1 MAKYIEINPSEQVYS
16 PLWWHERGLSQTAS
30 GYGSK
35 LTSSYKVPYNGRL
48 YRVYYSQFSNA
59 GTAYIIVKGEKIII
73 R

>member
-1 MAKYIEINPSEQVYS
+1 MMKYINIDESERVYA

-30 GYGSK
+30 GYGAK

-48 YRVYYSQFSNA
+48 YRVYMAQYSNA
-59 GTAYIIVKGEKIII
+59 GTAYIIVKGEKIVV